1 MKPKTEYFAGALTTL
16 TLFAGS
22 LGATGLRNRPTQE
35 SGKADRQVIATQNKF
50 YCNSKALTAEERAHH
65 KRLGDKLIRA
75 RKALVE
81 TAKGYEFQFS
91 PSDVTLA
98 ELADWVTAESKCC
111 PFFDFHIDLENQRKL
126 ICLRL
131 TGEQGIKKFIR
142 EEFMLP

>member
-1 MKPKTEYFAGALTTL
+1 MKPKTEYLAGALTTL

-81 TAKGYEFQFS
+81 TEKGYEFQFS

-131 TGEQGIKKFIR
+131 TGEQGIKQFIR

>member
-1 MKPKTEYFAGALTTL
+1 MKPKTEYFAGTLTTL

-81 TAKGYEFQFS
+81 TEKGYEFQFS

>member
-1 MKPKTEYFAGALTTL
+1 MKPKTEYFAGTLTTL

-81 TAKGYEFQFS
+81 TEKRYEFQFS

-131 TGEQGIKKFIR
+131 TGEQGIKQFIR

>member
-81 TAKGYEFQFS
+81 TEKGYEFQFS

-98 ELADWVTAESKCC
+98 DLADWVTAESKCC

-131 TGEQGIKKFIR
+131 TGEQGIKQFIR

>member
-81 TAKGYEFQFS
+81 TEKGYEFQFS

-131 TGEQGIKKFIR
+131 TGEQGIKQFIR